1 MEQRRRFKLVKLS
14 GMLTALV
21 GLWITEGEFP
31 NQPLVQVLALLPG
44 LLLLG
49 AACVLHL
56 RLPRKQRDPVELS
69 LRLSPVHVYLFFLLI
84 AVLELGYT
92 AQLIWGETESQFA
105 DTVALV
111 AVILFFAGEG
121 IGYFCYFR
129 QKKNRKKDRH
139 HKKKRGEDPWN

>member
-1 MEQRRRFKLVKLS
+1 MEQRRRFKRVEVS
-14 GMLTALV
+14 GMLTALA
-21 GLWITEGEFP
+21 GLWITEGESP

-56 RLPRKQRDPVELS
+56 RLPREQRDPVELS
-69 LRLSPVHVYLFFLLI
+69 WRLSPVHVYLFFLLV
-84 AVLELGYT
+84 AVLELAYT
-92 AQLIWGETESQFA
+92 AQLIWGETESRFA
-105 DTVALV
+105 DTVALA
-111 AVILFFAGEG
+111 AVFLFFAGEG

-139 HKKKRGEDPWN
+139 PKKKRREDPWD